1 MASEE
6 EVVVQKEEAT
16 VEEQPTLSPTE
27 EQAMSQGWKPKDQFV
42 AEGGSESDWRPAKEF
57 VDRGELFNKI
67 EEIKRE
73 NRNLKKT
80 MSEFRDHHAKVAK
93 IEYQRALETLQ
104 RQKKEALI
112 DGDADKV
119 VEIDSQILE
128 TRDAQKA
135 AAISQ
140 AYEEEQAPPI
150 NPIFLAWQDRNS
162 WYKHDSEMRA
172 FADQVGIAYKQAN
185 PGADP
190 PTVLKEVEKRVKKAY
205 SEKFINPRKE
215 EAPQVEGGSSPRKSR
230 EAAVELS
237 EEEQRA
243 MRRFVKAGAMT
254 EEQYIAEIKTMRGVK

>member
-1 MASEE
+1 M
-6 EVVVQKEEAT
+6 
-16 VEEQPTLSPTE
+16 VEEQEIEKQEEQQQQEEVQLSPTE
-27 EQAMSQGWKPKDQFV
+27 EQAMTQGWKPKDQFV
-42 AEGGSESDWRPAKEF
+42 ADGGSESDWRPAKEF

-73 NRNLKKT
+73 NRSLKKA
-80 MSEFRDHHAKVAK
+80 MSEFREHHEKVAK

-119 VEIDSQILE
+119 VEIDNQILE

-135 AAISQ
+135 AAITQ
-140 AYEEEQAPPI
+140 AYEEEQTPPI
-150 NPIFLAWQDRNS
+150 NPVFLAWQERNG
-162 WYKHDSEMRA
+162 WYRNDSEMRA

-190 PTVLKEVEKRVKKAY
+190 PTVLREVEKRVKKAY

-230 EAAVELS
+230 GETIELS